1 MGEQGIDLAGADRV
15 VGTSAGALVVALL
28 EAGRL
33 GRFHRELTVV
43 ARAQK
48 LLAAL
53 APTDDGTEPGEPIVA
68 LGHLQRVFG
77 SVFQAPSGAAAGRGK
92 WGRARLGACRFLLD
106 AVRSWVQFGLEPSCQ
121 GPWIVA
127 WST

>member
-1 MGEQGIDLAGADRV
+1 MLKVSLRSDGLRLGVSLGGGGVFFVAWHVSYLHQMGEQGIDLAGADRV
-15 VGTSAGALVVALL
+15 VGTSAGALVAALL

-33 GRFHRELTVV
+33 GRFHRELTVM

-68 LGHLQRVFG
+68 PGHLQRVID
-77 SVFQAPSGAAAGRGK
+77 AGR
-92 WGRARLGACRFLLD
+92 LGFC
-106 AVRSWVQFGLEPSCQ
+106 
-121 GPWIVA
+121 
-127 WST
+127 